1 MKSSSIVHM
10 VKGENSIIHMFD
22 VKNSSIVHM
31 FKGKNSS
38 IIHIF
43 KVKRRLQCFT

>member
-1 MKSSSIVHM
+1 MKNSSIVNI

-22 VKNSSIVHM
+22 MKNSSIVHM
-31 FKGKNSS
+31 FKGNNSI